1 MYITKQSSAERRRRK
16 KGKCMDLK
24 TQKRILEA
32 IVAERPNTEGLTT
45 EIRMH
50 DAADMAS
57 GIADKD
63 TETLI
68 LNSKSMR
75 KVKARVA
82 LSKIADGSYG
92 TCVECD
98 GKISP
103 KRLEAVPEAILCI
116 RCQERTEQGMPA
128 ANGLVKDD
136 HLALLEQ

>member
-1 MYITKQSSAERRRRK
+1 
-16 KGKCMDLK
+16 MDLK
-24 TQKRILEA
+24 TQKRLLEA

-50 DAADMAS
+50 DAIDMAT
-57 GIADKD
+57 GIAAKD

-68 LNSKSMR
+68 LNSRSMR

-82 LSKIADGSYG
+82 LSRIADGSYG

-103 KRLEAVPEAILCI
+103 KRLDAVPEAILCI
-116 RCQERTEQGMPA
+116 RCQERAEQGTIA
-128 ANGLVKDD
+128 A
-136 HLALLEQ
+136 